1 MEELNQAIE
10 LFNNDLE
17 RINEDVSN
25 VLMKEMKEESNRKE
39 LEILEDKLGSTG
51 DSKTF
56 RDFYSMKMIRR
67 KSDDITG
74 LSYSDFVKFFTDE
87 NELNSEENFAR
98 NIMDFLSMSRSVGF
112 DEFLPEGQSNISE
125 RVFALMLNYT
135 DENMGTNLNFQEI
148 YNIILVT
155 YIDLFVYYNR
165 ADLIKGNDI
174 TKKEDN
180 KVIKSF
186 SDSVINEF
194 LNESI
199 KAMQASE
206 VIKLNSGKIPKNINP
221 MEMMSLEQVGK
232 LKAEEAEGTSKELN
246 ANMLLVKTILE
257 YRTNVK

>member
-17 RINEDVSN
+17 RINEDISN

-39 LEILEDKLGSTG
+39 LEILEERLGSTG

-67 KSDDITG
+67 KSDNITG
-74 LSYSDFVKFFTDE
+74 LSYSDFIKFFTDE

-98 NIMDFLSMSRSVGF
+98 NIMDFLSMSRSVNIS
-112 DEFLPEGQSNISE
+112 EFLPEGQSNISE
-125 RVFALMLNYT
+125 RVFALMLSYT

-155 YIDLFVYYNR
+155 YIDLFVYYNKS
-165 ADLIKGNDI
+165 DLIKGNDI
-174 TKKEDN
+174 TKKDN
-180 KVIKSF
+180 KIIKNF
-186 SDSVINEF
+186 SDSIINEF

-206 VIKLNSGKIPKNINP
+206 AIKINSRKIPKNINP
-221 MEMMSLEQVGK
+221 IEMISLEQIGK
-232 LKAEEAEGTSKELN
+232 IKAEEAEGTSKELN

-257 YRTNVK
+257 YRANVK